1 MEDIDIHEHKHLTN
15 EKKTLIVILCT
26 IVAMVFEIFF
36 GYATKSM
43 ALLAEGYHMG
53 THVLTL
59 GLTYIA
65 YILARKFEGSP
76 KFPSGTYKISTLA
89 AYTSAMLLGF
99 AGFWIAVESVQRFF
113 KPENI
118 DFSDAILIA
127 VICLVVNGI
136 CLFVMKDHHFH
147 VHNSGEHSHNEGQKE
162 DYNYK
167 AVYYHIAADL
177 LTSVLT
183 IIVLIL
189 GKIYNCIHL
198 DAMVGIICGIIIFR
212 WSLILL
218 KHTVKILID
227 MK

>member
-1 MEDIDIHEHKHLTN
+1 MEQEHTHLSN
-15 EKKTLIVILCT
+15 EKKTLIVIICT
-26 IVAMVFEIFF
+26 IVAMVSEIFF
-36 GYATKSM
+36 GYTTKSM

-59 GLTYIA
+59 GLTYVA
-65 YILARKFEGSP
+65 YILARKFEGSE

-99 AGFWIAVESVQRFF
+99 AGFWITVESLQRIF
-113 KPENI
+113 KPEAI
-118 DFSDAILIA
+118 DFNDAILIA
-127 VICLVVNGI
+127 VICLVVNGV

-147 VHNSGEHSHNEGQKE
+147 LHNVEEHSHNTDEKE

-167 AVYYHIAADL
+167 AAYYHIAADL
-177 LTSVLT
+177 LTAVLT

-189 GKIYNCIHL
+189 GKIYNCVHL
-198 DAMVGIICGIIIFR
+198 DAIVGILCGVLIFR
-212 WSLILL
+212 WALILL
-218 KHTVKILID
+218 KHTVKILVD